1 MSTVELKASL
11 HQLIDGIQNSNL
23 LESLH
28 EILSEQGNAKEGQ
41 LWSSLTESQKQ
52 EVLEAYEESED
63 PDNLIP
69 HSEVLNRYK

>member
-11 HQLIDGIQNSNL
+11 HQLIDEIQNSNL

-28 EILSEQGNAKEGQ
+28 DILAQQKNSKQGE
-41 LWSSLTESQKQ
+41 LWHALTESERK
-52 EVLEAYEESED
+52 EVLDAYEESEE

-69 HSEVLNRYK
+69 HSEVLRSFK